1 MKSYFSMGELAKFT
15 GVSYKTIRLYVEK
28 GLLYPSGRTEKGYYQ
43 FSEESIEQLQR
54 ILLLKYLNFPL
65 DEIKQMIKE
74 DSCKNSFEKQEALLL
89 AEKTHLEQILKAVQ
103 EIKNIDQEERWD
115 KMIQIIQMTSQKEA
129 LLHQYRTDKNL
140 QTRINIHQYSTAKEP
155 WSHWLYHRLNLHSG
169 MRILEIG
176 CGNGNFWI
184 ENYTKLPENLIIY
197 LTDNSEGMLSEAKRK
212 LEIHRN
218 YFEQR
223 HIQFVFSQIDAEYF
237 SFDQNN
243 FDRII
248 ANHMLYHVSNKAR
261 PELFRI
267 CHKLLKENG
276 MLMASTVGNT
286 HLQQLY
292 ELIFTFDKN
301 IKPAKW
307 LTANFKLENGKEQL
321 EKTFTKVTMEEH
333 KNDLLV
339 PYSQVIYDYILSLP
353 GYDKQFTKEKLLKF
367 KKYLDARVSLENPF
381 FIHKSTGVFLAYKK

>member
-1 MKSYFSMGELAKFT
+1 
-15 GVSYKTIRLYVEK
+15 
-28 GLLYPSGRTEKGYYQ
+28 
-43 FSEESIEQLQR
+43 
-54 ILLLKYLNFPL
+54 
-65 DEIKQMIKE
+65 
-74 DSCKNSFEKQEALLL
+74 
-89 AEKTHLEQILKAVQ
+89 
-103 EIKNIDQEERWD
+103 
-115 KMIQIIQMTSQKEA
+115 
-129 LLHQYRTDKNL
+129 
-140 QTRINIHQYSTAKEP
+140 
-155 WSHWLYHRLNLHSG
+155 

-321 EKTFTKVTMEEH
+321 EKIFRKVTMEEH